1 MVLLYILRGTRAK
14 DSQMKKQKYAARL
27 LLRRCCRPAR
37 FELRSGRSG
46 QAGERPAQSRG
57 GSSFERKQQESRS
70 VLLMVIVLAV
80 SLAAV
85 VVQAD
90 SGAPSAASVRHRV
103 VAIEV
108 QGNSTVPED
117 EILAALGVEI
127 GDMISENEARER
139 ASAVLEIGKLSNA
152 VPRLEPAAGGR
163 KLVLT
168 VHEYPKVKGYEFS
181 GNTVLSDEH
190 LGSIVS
196 LMPGDVL
203 DTKVLDSISRHSGCI

>member
-1 MVLLYILRGTRAK
+1 MSVSNR
-14 DSQMKKQKYAARL
+14 
-27 LLRRCCRPAR
+27 
-37 FELRSGRSG
+37 
-46 QAGERPAQSRG
+46 SRG
-57 GSSFERKQQESRS
+57 S

-139 ASAVLEIGKLSNA
+139 ASAVLEIGNSA
-152 VPRLEPAAGGR
+152 
-163 KLVLT
+163 
-168 VHEYPKVKGYEFS
+168 
-181 GNTVLSDEH
+181 
-190 LGSIVS
+190 
-196 LMPGDVL
+196 MPFPD
-203 DTKVLDSISRHSGCI
+203 